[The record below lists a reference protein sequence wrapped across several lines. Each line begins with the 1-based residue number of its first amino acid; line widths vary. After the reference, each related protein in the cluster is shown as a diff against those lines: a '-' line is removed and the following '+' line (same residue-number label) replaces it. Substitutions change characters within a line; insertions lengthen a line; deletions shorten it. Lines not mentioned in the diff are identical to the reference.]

1 MRLSPFGALFW
12 AGCLVM
18 LVFCLSIL
26 SQAATLSISGSAIG
40 NGSQLFQ
47 VAGEN
52 ITAIWDGFR
61 WNVTG
66 AF

>member
-1 MRLSPFGALFW
+1 MKPFFIFL
-12 AGCLVM
+12 GCLAFYVG
-18 LVFCLSIL
+18 LLSIL
-26 SQAATLSISGSAIG
+26 AMVAHGVTLSISGSAVG

-52 ITAIWDGFR
+52 ITAVWNGTT